1 MSIDYFNRNVT
12 NISDI
17 VSDIIKLK
25 KYSKSIISEEGLR
38 YVDNMIFDL
47 NILYE
52 LLHTLDKV
60 MEGDRDIEEF
70 LNLGRLLYKDE

>member
-25 KYSKSIISEEGLR
+25 IYSKSIISEEGLR